1 MQVYL
6 IARYNMVDS
15 TIIEIL
21 SVHRSKLDAEH
32 SAHVLNYKEKDSDIE
47 YYVIEKE
54 LI

>member
-6 IARYNMVDS
+6 VARYNVIDS

-32 SAHVLNYKEKDSDIE
+32 SAHVLNYKEKNSDIE
-47 YYVIEKE
+47 YHVIEKE

>member
-6 IARYNMVDS
+6 VARYNMVDG

-32 SAHVLNYKEKDSDIE
+32 SAHVLNYKEKNSDIE
-47 YYVIEKE
+47 YHVIEKE